1 MNVLVINCGSSSL
14 KYQLI
19 NMQDESV
26 LCKGLCER
34 IGIDGSRIIHKANG
48 GEWTQEVDFPTHT
61 EAFMKVVE
69 MMTQGEGAVVK
80 DKSEISA
87 IGHRVVQGAE
97 FFTKSEIV
105 TDAIIDK
112 IEEIAPLAPVHNM
125 AHVQGLR
132 SAKAVFGE
140 NVPNVV
146 VFDTTFHQT
155 MPPKAFVYGVP
166 YEMYEKYSIRRYGA
180 HGTSHRYVSMAAAKY
195 LGRNDLKMVTCH
207 LGNGSSITA
216 VENGKCIDTSMG
228 LTPLAGVL
236 MGTRCGDVD
245 PSVVTYMEQK
255 LGIHGQEM
263 ADYLNKNSG
272 LLGISGVSSD
282 KRDVE
287 NAAKEGNK
295 RAQLAE
301 DMLNYQIKKYIGAY
315 SAAMGGLDCI
325 VFTGGI
331 GENDAA
337 LRTAVC
343 DNMEYLGVAPV
354 DPEKNKMRGL
364 DINDISGEGSRVK
377 VLVIC
382 TNEELMIARD
392 TKELVEAAK

>member
-1 MNVLVINCGSSSL
+1 MKILVINCGSSSL

-19 NMQDESV
+19 DMTDESV

-34 IGIDGSRIIHKANG
+34 IGIDGSKITHKAKG
-48 GEWTQEVDFPTHT
+48 GEWSQEVPFPTHT

-69 MMTQGEGAVVK
+69 MMSTGEGAVVA

-132 SAKAVFGE
+132 SAKKVFGAD
-140 NVPNVV
+140 VPNVV

-155 MPPKAFVYGVP
+155 MPPKAYMYGVP
-166 YEMYEKYSIRRYGA
+166 YEMYEKYAIRRYGA

-195 LGRNDLKMVTCH
+195 LGRDDLKMVTCH
-207 LGNGSSITA
+207 LGNGSSISA
-216 VENGKCIDTSMG
+216 VKNGKCIDTSMG

-343 DNMEYLGVAPV
+343 ENMEYLGVAPV

>member
-1 MNVLVINCGSSSL
+1 MKVLVINCGSSSL

-19 NMQDESV
+19 DMEGERV

-34 IGIDGSRIIHKANG
+34 IGIEGSKITHKANG
-48 GEWTQEVDFPTHT
+48 GEWEQEVPFPTHT

-69 MMTQGEGAVVK
+69 MMTSGEGAVVK

-132 SAKAVFGE
+132 SAKAVFGA

-155 MPPKAFVYGVP
+155 MPPKAYMYGVP

-180 HGTSHRYVSMAAAKY
+180 HGTSHRYVSMAAAQY
-195 LGRNDLKMVTCH
+195 LGKDAKDIKMVTCH

-216 VENGKCIDTSMG
+216 VDGGKCVDTSMG

-236 MGTRCGDVD
+236 MGTRCGDID

-263 ADYLNKNSG
+263 ADYLNKKSG

-287 NAAKEGNK
+287 KAAAEGNA
-295 RAQLAE
+295 RAKLAS
-301 DMLNYQIKKYIGAY
+301 DMLNYQIKKYVGAY
-315 SAAMGGLDCI
+315 AAAMGGIDCL

-331 GENDAA
+331 GENDGYV
-337 LRTAVC
+337 RSEVC
-343 DNMEYLGVAPV
+343 RDMEFLGISIDA
-354 DPEKNKMRGL
+354 EKNKLRGL
-364 DINDISGEGSRVK
+364 DINDITGEGSRVK
-377 VLVIC
+377 VLVVC

-392 TKELVEAAK
+392 TKALVEAM

>member
-287 NAAKEGNK
+287 NSAKEGNK

-343 DNMEYLGVAPV
+343 ENMEYLGVAPV